1 MPGYTATGLYFKK
14 HGREV
19 LTLTLALALTLTLTL
34 TLALALTL
42 TLSRPKLAPAITAS
56 EKWIDDNFL
65 RLQAWRKDFE
75 KNQGREPTTA
85 DVTLADPEI
94 LGIARRLGAFG
105 L

>member
-1 MPGYTATGLYFKK
+1 MFEANSQRGDSISPRAHAIPAKNGIAAAKASAARHCAPT
-14 HGREV
+14 EE
-19 LTLTLALALTLTLTL
+19 LAI
-34 TLALALTL
+34 
-42 TLSRPKLAPAITAS
+42 APAITAS

>member
-1 MPGYTATGLYFKK
+1 MMLSLTLALTVALALTLT
-14 HGREV
+14 V
-19 LTLTLALALTLTLTL
+19 ALALTLTLALA
-34 TLALALTL
+34 L

-65 RLQAWRKDFE
+65 KLQAWRKDFE